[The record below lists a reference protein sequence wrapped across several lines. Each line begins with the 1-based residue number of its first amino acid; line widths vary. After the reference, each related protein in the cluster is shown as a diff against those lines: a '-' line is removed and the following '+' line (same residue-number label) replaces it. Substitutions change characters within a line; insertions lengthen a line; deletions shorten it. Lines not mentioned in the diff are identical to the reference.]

1 MTATPG
7 TRRGAPDHQHSSAA
21 VGLTVTAAVLMI
33 LTGILQAIEGFVALA
48 NDTFY
53 VVGSEY
59 VFELDVTAWG
69 WIHLV
74 LGIVAAFAGVALLQG
89 ATWARVVA
97 VVMACVSIIAQFAWM
112 PYYPVWSL
120 TLITF
125 NAFVIWAVTA
135 HGRDIVDP

>member
-7 TRRGAPDHQHSSAA
+7 TRRAAPENHSSTA

-33 LTGILQAIEGFVALA
+33 LTGVLQAIEGFVALA

-53 VVGSEY
+53 VVGAEY
-59 VFELDVTAWG
+59 VFELDVTVWG

-97 VVMACVSIIAQFAWM
+97 VLMACGSIVAHFMWL

-120 TLITF
+120 ILITF

-135 HGRDIVDP
+135 HGRDIVET